1 MAEPE
6 PMDESSFEVA
16 TIDMEDGEG
25 NTVSKSKYQKENV
38 FIHLLP
44 YYNELEAETEEL
56 LDKTLVN
63 LSKAIV
69 GRNVLKGFSLYA
81 KSVGA

>member
-1 MAEPE
+1 MPEPE

-16 TIDMEDGEG
+16 TIDKEDGVG
-25 NTVSKSKYQKENV
+25 NTVSKYKYQKENI
-38 FIHLLP
+38 FIHLFT

-63 LSKAIV
+63 LSEATV
-69 GRNVLKGFSLYA
+69 GRDHSWAEVHYRTEP
-81 KSVGA
+81 V